1 MGKGITKLIKIP
13 FNLIGDQIDF
23 CSNLKILSQNKFDI
37 L

>member
-1 MGKGITKLIKIP
+1 MGNRMTKLIKTP
-13 FNLIGDQIDF
+13 RTFIGDQIDF